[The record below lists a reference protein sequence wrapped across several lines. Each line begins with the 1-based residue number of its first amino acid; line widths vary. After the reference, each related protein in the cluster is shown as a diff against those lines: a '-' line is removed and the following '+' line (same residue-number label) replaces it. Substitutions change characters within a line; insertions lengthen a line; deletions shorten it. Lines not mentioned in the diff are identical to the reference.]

1 MASIVVSVDGLRS
14 LGFGSIS
21 GTYAAIGTP
30 FGHPMRLIKVVNTCD
45 AGMIISFDGINDNDF
60 IPASSFALY
69 DISTNEAGPDGW
81 FFRTGTQVYVK
92 QLSAPSSGSV
102 YVTAMYGMGE

>member
-14 LGFGSIS
+14 LGFASIS
-21 GTYAAIGTP
+21 GTYTAVGTA
-30 FGHPMRLIKVVNTCD
+30 FGHPMRLIKIINTCNTD
-45 AGMIISFDGINDNDF
+45 MVISFDGINDNDYV
-60 IPASSFALY
+60 PASSFTLY

-92 QLSAPSSGSV
+92 QASAPASGSV
-102 YVTAMYGMGE
+102 YVVAMYGMGE